1 MLVFSGGCLTHSAQ
15 QPSVCVVISIIFLQ
29 RPLSTAKNFYSVRV
43 ALLQCFSKGC
53 AWIAWREQNWVMWE
67 TTVFPQSSSSP
78 NRLINAWYPFKV
90 YTLSQISG
98 TGGQASFG
106 IGILE
111 TFFFFFWLHRIQ
123 HYQFIRK
130 WSQRRYK
137 LVRKKIKWHE
147 PVVSYHV

>member
-1 MLVFSGGCLTHSAQ
+1 MLAFSGGCLTHSAQ
-15 QPSVCVVISIIFLQ
+15 PPSICVVISIIFLQ
-29 RPLSTAKNFYSVRV
+29 GPLSTVKNFYSVCV
-43 ALLQCFSKGC
+43 ALLHCFSKAC

-67 TTVFPQSSSSP
+67 TIVSPQSSSSP

-90 YTLSQISG
+90 YTLSQILG
-98 TGGQASFG
+98 TGWS
-106 IGILE
+106 GILWYRY
-111 TFFFFFWLHRIQ
+111 FRDFFFFWLHRIQ

-137 LVRKKIKWHE
+137 LVRKKINWHE